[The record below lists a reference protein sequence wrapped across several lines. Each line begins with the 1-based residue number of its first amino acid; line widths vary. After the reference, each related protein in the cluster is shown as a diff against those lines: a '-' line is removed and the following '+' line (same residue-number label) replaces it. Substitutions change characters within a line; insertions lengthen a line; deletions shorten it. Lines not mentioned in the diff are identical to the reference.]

1 MTVINIH
8 QFISDQELYGVKFVI
23 FSNQHIKA
31 MTIFGKAIA
40 RFPCAWGECQ
50 GHDIMYDNVIRE
62 GNNWDIFL
70 NYFFA
75 LLFLLCLLIGIV
87 INPFIILYHSKQNR
101 SFANILFLLIS
112 SIDQIKSIYFPLVLL
127 PRLLSPQD
135 DQDYYYIFN
144 PTSIHWTSYLNHILI
159 ALTGIE
165 TEMLIV
171 LCVVRYLAIRRP
183 LTAATKRNVASSS
196 VLLILFVFRVAFIF
210 LGYVHKPL
218 GYSRITDFVTSM
230 NPEYVKGLM
239 PLLSYIV
246 FSLKC
251 LFLLIGGLSSGLTI
265 IHLKNSDT
273 AASDASARNI
283 RRGIVAIV
291 AMNVFNISVI
301 ISILGMSITMF
312 DIDRRDAEDV
322 NHTTVMDFILF
333 TYFYGIPLIQSGFNS
348 ISFLIISSSF
358 KVFVKKLFLTRRQIK
373 PSRAEQQENEA
384 NLNTLVET
392 TA

>member
-1 MTVINIH
+1 M
-8 QFISDQELYGVKFVI
+8 
-23 FSNQHIKA
+23 A
-31 MTIFGKAIA
+31 IFGKAVG
-40 RFPCAWGECQ
+40 RLPCNWDECQ
-50 GHDIMYDNVIRE
+50 DIMNDKVIRE

-70 NYFFA
+70 NYFLIA
-75 LLFLLCLLIGIV
+75 LLFMCCLLIGIV

-112 SIDQIKSIYFPLVLL
+112 SIDQIKSIYFPFVLL

-135 DQDYYYIFN
+135 DQDFYYIFS
-144 PTSIHWTSYLNHILI
+144 PTSIHWTSYLNQIFFRLG
-159 ALTGIE
+159 GIE

-196 VLLILFVFRVAFIF
+196 VLLILLVFRVAFIF
-210 LGYVHKPL
+210 SGYYHKPL

-230 NPEYVKGLM
+230 DKEYVTGLM
-239 PLLSYIV
+239 SLLNYIAN
-246 FSLKC
+246 SLQC
-251 LFLLIGGLSSGLTI
+251 LFLLIGGFVSGLTI
-265 IHLKNSDT
+265 ILLKNSDT

-291 AMNVFNISVI
+291 AMNVFNILVI
-301 ISILGMSITMF
+301 SSILGMSIT
-312 DIDRRDAEDV
+312 IYNLDRRDKGGSIK
-322 NHTTVMDFILF
+322 HTTAMDFIMF
-333 TYFYGIPLIQSGFNS
+333 TYIYGIPLIQSAFNS

-358 KVFVKKLFLTRRQIK
+358 KVFVKNLVPTRRQIK
-373 PSRAEQQENEA
+373 TNRADQQGNIT
-384 NLNTLVET
+384 NLNALPET

>member
-1 MTVINIH
+1 
-8 QFISDQELYGVKFVI
+8 
-23 FSNQHIKA
+23 

-40 RFPCAWGECQ
+40 RFPCAWEGCQ
-50 GHDIMYDNVIRE
+50 GHDIMYDQVIRE

-87 INPFIILYHSKQNR
+87 INPLIILYHSRQNR

-112 SIDQIKSIYFPLVLL
+112 SIDQIRSIYFPLVLL

-135 DQDYYYIFN
+135 DQDYYYIFA
-144 PTSIHWTSYLNHILI
+144 PTSIHWTSYLNQILNV
-159 ALTGIE
+159 LTGIQ

-183 LTAATKRNVASSS
+183 LTAATKRNVAFSS
-196 VLLILFVFRVAFIF
+196 VLLILLVFRVAFIF

-218 GYSRITDFVTSM
+218 GYSRITDLVTSM
-230 NPEYVKGLM
+230 NLEYVTGLM
-239 PLLSYIV
+239 PIFIYIIT
-246 FSLKC
+246 SLKC
-251 LFLLIGGLSSGLTI
+251 LFLLIGGLFSGLTI

-291 AMNVFNISVI
+291 AMNVFNILVI
-301 ISILGMSITMF
+301 SSILGMSIVIF
-312 DIDRRDAEDV
+312 DIDRHKDVTQV
-322 NHTTVMDFILF
+322 NHTTVMDFIMF
-333 TYFYGIPLIQSGFNS
+333 TYFYGIPLFQSGFNS

-358 KVFVKKLFLTRRQIK
+358 KVFVKKSFLTRRQIK
-373 PSRAEQQENEA
+373 PSRAEQQENGE